1 MLQRLIEIEQNRLK
15 LLGYDSIVTPV
26 SVFVSNS
33 LQLEV
38 IGNDTYILTG
48 IRISKDDVLNDLHE
62 LTVVSPTES
71 IQLSQQEIATLGT
84 SILKIFKEYIIIK
97 TTDENEFSSD
107 NEITPFRMDFVKISP
122 IFGNYE

>member
-1 MLQRLIEIEQNRLK
+1 M
-15 LLGYDSIVTPV
+15 LGYESIVTPV
-26 SVFVSNS
+26 SVYVSDS
-33 LQLEV
+33 LQLKI

-62 LTVVSPTES
+62 VTIVSPTES

-84 SILKIFKEYIIIK
+84 SILKTFKEFIIIK
-97 TTDENEFSSD
+97 TTDENEYFTD

-122 IFGNYE
+122 IL

>member
-1 MLQRLIEIEQNRLK
+1 MLDKLIEIEQNRLK
-15 LLGYDSIVTPV
+15 MLGYESIVTPV
-26 SVFVSNS
+26 SIYVSDS
-33 LQLEV
+33 LQIKI

-62 LTVVSPTES
+62 LTIVSPTES

-84 SILKIFKEYIIIK
+84 SILKTFKEFIIIK
-97 TTDENEFSSD
+97 TTDENEYFTD

-122 IFGNYE
+122 IL

>member
-1 MLQRLIEIEQNRLK
+1 MLQKLIEIEQNRLK
-15 LLGYDSIVTPV
+15 SLGYESIVTPV
-26 SVFVSNS
+26 SIYVSDS
-33 LQLEV
+33 LQIEI

-84 SILKIFKEYIIIK
+84 SIFKTFKEFIIIK
-97 TTDENEFSSD
+97 TTDENEYSSD
-107 NEITPFRMDFVKISP
+107 NEITVFRMDFIKISP
-122 IFGNYE
+122 IL